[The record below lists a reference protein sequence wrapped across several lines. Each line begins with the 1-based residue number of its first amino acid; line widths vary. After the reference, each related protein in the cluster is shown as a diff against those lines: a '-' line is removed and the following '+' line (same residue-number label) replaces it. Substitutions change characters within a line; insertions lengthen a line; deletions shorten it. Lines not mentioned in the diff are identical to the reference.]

1 MCIGLETLSVFH
13 FHHRYT
19 KLHCMEYETTG
30 CSGEALAGIPLP
42 IIIKRGRKTARDWKI
57 TQITA
62 FLTQSAFADQRQDPV

>member
-1 MCIGLETLSVFH
+1 M
-13 FHHRYT
+13 
-19 KLHCMEYETTG
+19 KTTG

-62 FLTQSAFADQRQDPV
+62 FLTQSAFADERQDPV

>member
-1 MCIGLETLSVFH
+1 MCIGLETLSVSH

-19 KLHCMEYETTG
+19 KLH

-62 FLTQSAFADQRQDPV
+62 FLMQSAFADQRQDPV